1 MTTTTVIAKAIYVIA
16 TTSEAK
22 WEAIHFLTGHPMKK
36 LILSILTSIIL
47 TTATFAL
54 PGFTSFIPDSAG
66 EYVYYRDS
74 SFTRESYIGILGYDD
89 STIQIRYF
97 APQDDNEMLPAKEI
111 AILITV
117 DPASDYWNMTGE
129 RIVSTI
135 LPDTDDTD
143 IVNYLHDILYEFSA
157 RRINAGEVESD
168 KIILDQDYAQFGGK
182 VAITFDARI
191 PLFNIRTI
199 TDGKGTK
206 VFDCVTIGTI
216 KSSTDNTFELFNG
229 ISTVKPSV
237 TKETKK
243 TAKSK
248 ICKFENRQVTLDEGW
263 EQKMENFWTLG
274 NDSLITMSVLPKVAE
289 DKNLNDLY
297 VQRKLLE
304 STEGSYTDFQNC
316 EIIYTQA
323 KDSYKLVSTSYF
335 PESNINVCL
344 TKLLTRN
351 KDGGFDYF
359 SISTYQSAYLKNPL
373 YFDKIVKSY
382 K

>member
-1 MTTTTVIAKAIYVIA
+1 
-16 TTSEAK
+16 
-22 WEAIHFLTGHPMKK
+22 MKK
-36 LILSILTSIIL
+36 LILSIITSFII
-47 TTATFAL
+47 TAAGFAL

-89 STIQIRYF
+89 ATIQIRYF
-97 APQDDNEMLPAKEI
+97 APQDDEAMLPAKEI

-117 DPASDYWNMTGE
+117 DSKADFWKMTGE

-135 LPDTDDTD
+135 LPDNDDTD
-143 IVNYLHDILYEFSA
+143 IVNYLHDLLYEFSA
-157 RRINAGEVESD
+157 RRINAGQVESD

-182 VAITFDARI
+182 VAVTFDSRI

-199 TDGKGTK
+199 TDEKGSK
-206 VFDCVTIGTI
+206 VFDCVSIGTI
-216 KSSTDNTFELFNG
+216 KSSTDNTFESFSGLAV
-229 ISTVKPSV
+229 SKPTVQ
-237 TKETKK
+237 KETKK
-243 TAKSK
+243 AVKSK
-248 ICKFENRQVTLDEGW
+248 IYKFENRSVTLDENW

-274 NDSLITMSVLPKVAE
+274 NDSLITMSALPKVSE

-304 STEGSYTDFQNC
+304 SSEGSYIDFQNC

-323 KDSYKLVSTSYF
+323 KDSYKIVSTSYF
-335 PESNINVCL
+335 PENNTSVCL

-359 SISTYQSAYLKNPL
+359 SISTYQTAYLKNSA
-373 YFDKIVKSY
+373 YFEKIVKSY

>member
-1 MTTTTVIAKAIYVIA
+1 MVEPVETTFDICG
-16 TTSEAK
+16 
-22 WEAIHFLTGHPMKK
+22 HFDRLNDRIFISMKK
-36 LILSILTSIIL
+36 TILSIITTILLTASVS
-47 TTATFAL
+47 AL

-74 SFTRESYIGILGYDD
+74 SFTRESYIGILGYDE

-97 APQDDNEMLPAKEI
+97 APQDDTAMLPAKEI

-117 DPASDYWNMTGE
+117 DPKSDFWNMTGE
-129 RIVSTI
+129 KIISTI

-143 IVNYLHDILYEFSA
+143 IVNYLHDLLYEFSA
-157 RRINAGEVESD
+157 RRISADAVESD
-168 KIILDQDYAQFGGK
+168 KLTFDQDYAQFGGK
-182 VAITFDARI
+182 VALTFDARV

-199 TDGKGTK
+199 ADEKGSK
-206 VFDCVTIGTI
+206 VFDCVTIGAI
-216 KSSTDNTFELFNG
+216 KSAEDKSFEAFRG
-229 ISTVKPSV
+229 VTAPKPEV
-237 TKETKK
+237 TKETRKASK
-243 TAKSK
+243 AK
-248 ICKFENRQVTLDEGW
+248 ICKFENRQVTLDESW

-289 DKNLNDLY
+289 NKVLNDLY

-316 EIIYTQA
+316 EISYTQA
-323 KDSYKLVSTSYF
+323 KDSYKLVSTSFF

-359 SISTYQSAYLKNPL
+359 SISTYQAAYLKNPS
-373 YFDKIVKSY
+373 YFDKIIKSY

>member
-1 MTTTTVIAKAIYVIA
+1 MTV
-16 TTSEAK
+16 
-22 WEAIHFLTGHPMKK
+22 FNCPMKK
-36 LILSILTSIIL
+36 LILSILTSILL
-47 TTATFAL
+47 TAAAVAL

-74 SFTRESYIGILGYDD
+74 SFTRESYVGILAYDD

-97 APQDDNEMLPAKEI
+97 APQDDTAMLPSKEI

-117 DPASDYWNMTGE
+117 DPKSDFWNMTGE
-129 RIVSTI
+129 KIISTI

-143 IVNYLHDILYEFSA
+143 IVNYLHDLLYEFSA
-157 RRINAGEVESD
+157 RRISAGAVESD
-168 KIILDQDYAQFGGK
+168 KLTLDQDFAQFGGK
-182 VAITFDARI
+182 IALTFDARI

-199 TDGKGTK
+199 ANEKGEK

-216 KSSTDNTFELFNG
+216 KSSEDKSFEGFNG
-229 ISTVKPSV
+229 VSAPKPSV
-237 TKETKK
+237 TKETRK

-248 ICKFENRQVTLDEGW
+248 VCKFENRQVTLDENW
-263 EQKMENFWTLG
+263 EQRMENFWTLG
-274 NDSLITMSVLPKVAE
+274 NDSLITMSELPKVSE
-289 DKNLNDLY
+289 NKLLNDLY

-323 KDSYKLVSTSYF
+323 KDSYKLISTSYF
-335 PESNINVCL
+335 PESEINVCI
-344 TKLLTRN
+344 TKILTRN
-351 KDGGFDYF
+351 KEDGFDYF
-359 SISTYQSAYLKNPL
+359 SISTYQEAYLKNPS

-382 K
+382 R

>member
-1 MTTTTVIAKAIYVIA
+1 MVEPVETTFDIC
-16 TTSEAK
+16 S
-22 WEAIHFLTGHPMKK
+22 HFDRLNDRIFISMKK
-36 LILSILTSIIL
+36 TILSIIATILL
-47 TTATFAL
+47 TTSVFAL

-66 EYVYYRDS
+66 EYVYYRDT
-74 SFTRESYIGILGYDD
+74 SFTRESYIGILGYDA

-97 APQDDNEMLPAKEI
+97 APQDDAAMLPEKEI

-117 DPASDYWNMTGE
+117 DPKADFWNMTGE
-129 RIVSTI
+129 KIISTI

-143 IVNYLHDILYEFSA
+143 IVNYLHDLLYEFSA
-157 RRINAGEVESD
+157 RRISADAVESD
-168 KIILDQDYAQFGGK
+168 KLTFDQDYAQFGGK
-182 VAITFDARI
+182 VALTFDARV

-199 TDGKGTK
+199 ADEKGSK
-206 VFDCVTIGTI
+206 VFDCVTIGAI
-216 KSSTDNTFELFNG
+216 KSAEDKSFEAFRG
-229 ISTVKPSV
+229 VTAPKPEV
-237 TKETKK
+237 TKETRKASK
-243 TAKSK
+243 AK
-248 ICKFENRQVTLDEGW
+248 ICKFENRQVTLDESW

-274 NDSLITMSVLPKVAE
+274 NDSLITMSTLPKVAE
-289 DKNLNDLY
+289 NKVLNDLY

-316 EIIYTQA
+316 EISYIQA
-323 KDSYKLVSTSYF
+323 KDSYKLVSTSFF

-373 YFDKIVKSY
+373 YFDKIIKSY